1 MKNKKQNILIFTCA
15 NIGDFVW
22 ATSAILLIKQ
32 TNKNCNLA
40 LITFDRYSSL
50 IDKKLGI
57 DDIFILKHK
66 YYNSKNIFIKYI
78 YKFTYHFFHYFKIK
92 KYQTIIFL
100 DQNKVWTLFVKY
112 FYRIENIVGPNTDY
126 CGFNI
131 YNSSSKYFT
140 QTITMPMD
148 SDRVHMMMRYQI
160 IIRIFLGT
168 YNLSIPILPDTSNLK
183 NKISMF
189 IDSTKKYNI
198 AICADGTV
206 ELRNWKIQYWEKLII
221 QLIQLEQ
228 NINFLITG
236 FGDKQYKK
244 ALYLKNKIPNANI
257 KNCVNKTTL
266 LELKELLKYVNLL
279 ISVDTGTAHIA
290 GTNFTPTIT
299 LHGMTLP
306 EQSMPINHNSKQIC
320 LYKKCA
326 PCNHKILYFN
336 NICKNNI
343 CLEDITPNLVFDTIK
358 QLLGI

>member
-1 MKNKKQNILIFTCA
+1 
-15 NIGDFVW
+15 
-22 ATSAILLIKQ
+22 
-32 TNKNCNLA
+32 
-40 LITFDRYSSL
+40 
-50 IDKKLGI
+50 
-57 DDIFILKHK
+57 
-66 YYNSKNIFIKYI
+66 
-78 YKFTYHFFHYFKIK
+78 
-92 KYQTIIFL
+92 
-100 DQNKVWTLFVKY
+100 
-112 FYRIENIVGPNTDY
+112 
-126 CGFNI
+126 
-131 YNSSSKYFT
+131 
-140 QTITMPMD
+140 
-148 SDRVHMMMRYQI
+148 
-160 IIRIFLGT
+160 
-168 YNLSIPILPDTSNLK
+168 
-183 NKISMF
+183 MF